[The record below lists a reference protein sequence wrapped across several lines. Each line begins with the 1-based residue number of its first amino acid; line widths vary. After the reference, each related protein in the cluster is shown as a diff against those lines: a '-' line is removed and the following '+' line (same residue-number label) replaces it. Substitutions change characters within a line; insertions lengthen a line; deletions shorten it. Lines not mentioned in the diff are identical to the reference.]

1 MGISSF
7 NADSLSKKL
16 EEMMSVIQQVN
27 EQFRDPVGL
36 VFTHSSPTILALTIQ
51 PHH

>member
-1 MGISSF
+1 MGMNGF

-27 EQFRDPVGL
+27 EQFRDPVCIYL
-36 VFTHSSPTILALTIQ
+36 ILPSCMLESVL
-51 PHH
+51 

>member
-1 MGISSF
+1 MGMNSF

-27 EQFRDPVGL
+27 EQFRDPV
-36 VFTHSSPTILALTIQ
+36 SI
-51 PHH
+51 